1 VLNYVP
7 SRSGGDAATD
17 ETGMPPLAP
26 AAELPSSAN
35 DAEVLASHP
44 QGCTCALHLAWR
56 KQKVA
61 VK

>member
-1 VLNYVP
+1 MLNYIP
-7 SRSGGDAATD
+7 SRSTGATD

-26 AAELPSSAN
+26 QAAAPLSAE
-35 DAEVLASHP
+35 DAALASHP

-61 VK
+61 AK